1 MPCPPLHNELFIC
14 LCEYSAGEFVFS
26 CWEFVFR
33 RSHCFPVLTPLSL
46 STLLSTIN
54 CLSFVVFFGMAAF
67 LTLLY
72 LSCVRGVVYLEL
84 GVVEELFKYFFSNSR
99 MAAELRF
106 AFWKLG
112 CLIRLCKSHSL

>member
-1 MPCPPLHNELFIC
+1 MSIALASSF
-14 LCEYSAGEFVFS
+14 SVFGN
-26 CWEFVFR
+26 FFFR
-33 RSHCFPVLTPLSL
+33 RSHCFPVLTPPSL
-46 STLLSTIN
+46 STLLGTIN
-54 CLSFVVFFGMAAF
+54 CLSSVVFFGTAAF
-67 LTLLY
+67 LALLY
-72 LSCVRGVVYLEL
+72 LSYVRGVAYLEL